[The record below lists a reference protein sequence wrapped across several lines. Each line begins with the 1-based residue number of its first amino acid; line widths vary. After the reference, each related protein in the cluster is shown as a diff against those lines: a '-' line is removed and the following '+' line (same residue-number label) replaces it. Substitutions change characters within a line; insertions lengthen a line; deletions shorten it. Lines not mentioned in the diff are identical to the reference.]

1 MRQETEYNCL
11 LEMEKLKEVLGS
23 RNEET
28 IKENEEL
35 IKRVITNHFFND
47 FHFHLTPSYS
57 NLLLNSIENPVVL
70 EATISYFNEGDRL
83 KDFLK
88 SRMNENI
95 VLRNDLGIQTGTL
108 FAPQLNLIFEIA
120 AIDQNFLEKLVRVL
134 FENTSYYC
142 KENKLQYSLH
152 STNFLT
158 WIATTHRETIQPIL
172 DLAKKD
178 LRILWMILL
187 ESDCERDTLWLFF
200 IMESKYIYQ
209 IFLMLGEMPS
219 IRKKFSDKYQSVAK
233 IALLRNKNIHFE
245 NAFTYFLRENL
256 SNKKLASLCDP
267 NTLLGALIDEQAFPK
282 YEGISVH
289 RKEVNK
295 ALAQQYCQVIFQDEK
310 NRIDSFFAQYEAK
323 LHILLPVLKAAAEL
337 AEKIIQLFK
346 NNEELDSL
354 HIPLE
359 QSIQSC
365 NDEELNS
372 LHIPLQQA
380 IQEAISQQKKESE
393 SLGNR
398 VVKFFKKEKT
408 DTETVVK
415 MFGQPLHDALEHWI
429 DIVYELTQASEN
441 AKKQAAEKPTSV
453 SAPKPATAQPTA
465 LEKPAVPS
473 AKRPILSGNQKRYA
487 ELFVQVS
494 QDRGIAV
501 ASDSSIEDRL
511 EQCKLAWKIKP
522 TEEYQ
527 IAKAETAQRWDVE
540 IYHLTLFGL
549 PTVPVKKIEE
559 DLDLITRTLASLPR
573 AVAAA
578 NLNDKNEVVSLV
590 SA

>member
-1 MRQETEYNCL
+1 MHSLSVY
-11 LEMEKLKEVLGS
+11 
-23 RNEET
+23 
-28 IKENEEL
+28 
-35 IKRVITNHFFND
+35 
-47 FHFHLTPSYS
+47 
-57 NLLLNSIENPVVL
+57 
-70 EATISYFNEGDRL
+70 SYFL
-83 KDFLK
+83 
-88 SRMNENI
+88 
-95 VLRNDLGIQTGTL
+95 
-108 FAPQLNLIFEIA
+108 
-120 AIDQNFLEKLVRVL
+120 
-134 FENTSYYC
+134 
-142 KENKLQYSLH
+142 
-152 STNFLT
+152 
-158 WIATTHRETIQPIL
+158 
-172 DLAKKD
+172 
-178 LRILWMILL
+178 
-187 ESDCERDTLWLFF
+187 
-200 IMESKYIYQ
+200 
-209 IFLMLGEMPS
+209 
-219 IRKKFSDKYQSVAK
+219 

-346 NNEELDSL
+346 NNEELD
-354 HIPLE
+354 
-359 QSIQSC
+359 
-365 NDEELNS
+365 S